1 MSDSGS
7 GFYSSNYGQ
16 YPSITF
22 RANDQ
27 SGPGFGYFIRDI
39 VVPTLESGATYNAQG
54 YVTSGTFDYELPFN
68 QWAQPATIWMSGILV
83 TDVARNTFAIN
94 DNIAAVAALGFPTS
108 FALIDSATE
117 DTSVGL
123 FGGEVVIHSP
133 PGTSITSSVNPVSGN
148 QLSDGAS
155 VLVGELAYT
164 VTGLSSGASISVIMT
179 LPSGS
184 NPNAVYKVINGAY
197 VDMSS
202 SSTFSGDTITMH
214 ITDGGV
220 GDEDNLA
227 NGVIVDPVIP
237 VHRVVPTSPVITS
250 RQTTSFTKGKLGSFR
265 IVATGNPAPTFAIA
279 AGVLPTGLSLNT
291 TTGVI
296 SGTPTTAGIFNVTVS
311 ASNGVGTAAAQLFTM
326 SVQGVSI
333 LTTQLPN
340 ARVGQKYRVQ
350 VSASSPLPVTWKFVT
365 GSAHPTWLKLSSS
378 GVLSGSP
385 LRKNSFTLKISASDG
400 THTATKTLT
409 LVVR

>member
-1 MSDSGS
+1 M
-7 GFYSSNYGQ
+7 
-16 YPSITF
+16 
-22 RANDQ
+22 
-27 SGPGFGYFIRDI
+27 
-39 VVPTLESGATYNAQG
+39 
-54 YVTSGTFDYELPFN
+54 
-68 QWAQPATIWMSGILV
+68 
-83 TDVARNTFAIN
+83 
-94 DNIAAVAALGFPTS
+94 
-108 FALIDSATE
+108 
-117 DTSVGL
+117 
-123 FGGEVVIHSP
+123 
-133 PGTSITSSVNPVSGN
+133 SGN